1 MILQQFT
8 GINAVMF
15 YAGRI
20 FSAVGYKN
28 PNIPSFGLQAVQVTS
43 LFRSVQ
49 FKDVTTMKNSFL
61 CVVFVCSGGDDWRG
75 CSASG

>member
-43 LFRSVQ
+43 PFRSLQVE
-49 FKDVTTMKNSFL
+49 DVNNN
-61 CVVFVCSGGDDWRG
+61 
-75 CSASG
+75 